1 MKVLIIV
8 PAFNEAIIIK
18 SVLESIITENSEWD
32 ILVVNDGSSDNTGD
46 IATKVKSVRVVNLPC
61 NLGIGGAVETG
72 FKYAFYNNYDFA
84 VQFDGDGQHRASEI
98 NKILKPLIEGKA
110 DLVIGSRF
118 LVKSS
123 NWKPNFFRRL
133 GIKIFEFVNSIL
145 IKQKITDNTS
155 GFRAYNRK
163 VIEFLAHDNYP
174 TDYPEPEAII
184 LLGKNGFR
192 MMEVFVEMQE
202 RTEGKSSISGLKQ
215 IYYMFKVL
223 LSILISSIRAP
234 LINRKKNNPV

>member
-8 PAFNEAIIIK
+8 PAYNEAIIIK
-18 SVLESIITENSEWD
+18 SVLESIINENPNWD
-32 ILVVNDGSSDNTGD
+32 ILVINDGSSDKTGE
-46 IATKVKSVRVVNLPC
+46 IASELKKVKVVNLPC

-72 FKYAFYNNYDFA
+72 FKYAFFNNYDFA
-84 VQFDGDGQHRASEI
+84 VQFDGDGQHKASEI
-98 NKILKPLIEGKA
+98 NKILQPLIEGSA
-110 DLVIGSRF
+110 DVVIGSRF

-123 NWKPNFFRRL
+123 NWKPNFSRRL
-133 GIKIFEFVNSIL
+133 GIKIFSLVNSLL

-163 VIEFLAHDNYP
+163 AIEFLARDNYP

-184 LLGKNGFR
+184 LLGKNGFK

-202 RTEGKSSISGLKQ
+202 RAEGKSSISGLKQ
-215 IYYMFKVL
+215 FYYMFKVL
-223 LSILISSIRAP
+223 LSILVSSIRAP
-234 LINRKKNNPV
+234 IEKKPN